1 MGPHASPDPSKLLCD
16 ECLSDPQYNQ
26 RPSELDPPHPRAVVD
41 ERRAGVLVAQDDV
54 DEALNKAANDQLED
68 ESAHERAKKAEIIAN
83 EIRQSNRELLK
94 WLRNLERQV
103 CGHAQAGTQPRPM
116 SSARR
121 ARREGRSTFKTQH
134 SASEPDHGA

>member
-1 MGPHASPDPSKLLCD
+1 MSLFVTHNTVNDPAN
-16 ECLSDPQYNQ
+16 LSL
-26 RPSELDPPHPRAVVD
+26 RHH
-41 ERRAGVLVAQDDV
+41 ERWWALTNVAGVLVAQDDV

>member
-54 DEALNKAANDQLED
+54 DEAVNKAADAQIEA
-68 ESAHERAKKAEIIAN
+68 EAVHERNEMSEKTVKEICS
-83 EIRQSNRELLK
+83 RT
-94 WLRNLERQV
+94 
-103 CGHAQAGTQPRPM
+103 AGCLN
-116 SSARR
+116 
-121 ARREGRSTFKTQH
+121 G
-134 SASEPDHGA
+134 